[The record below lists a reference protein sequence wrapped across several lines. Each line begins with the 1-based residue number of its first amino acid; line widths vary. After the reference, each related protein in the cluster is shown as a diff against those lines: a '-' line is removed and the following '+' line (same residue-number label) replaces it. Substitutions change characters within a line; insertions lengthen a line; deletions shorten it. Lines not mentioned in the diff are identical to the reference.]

1 MKEIIDYNVYHI
13 ESKAVTVE
21 CVQNNVRGLKQFDLV
36 VCSRLVESQLSQY
49 IPKTLK
55 LMTFSIGI
63 DPVNMLVL
71 QARLAALEMENLT

>member
-21 CVQNNVRGLKQFDLV
+21 CIQNHVPGLQEFDLV

-63 DPVNMLVL
+63 NPVNLLVL
-71 QARLAALEMENLT
+71 QARLAVVEMEILT

>member
-1 MKEIIDYNVYHI
+1 
-13 ESKAVTVE
+13 VE
-21 CVQNNVRGLKQFDLV
+21 CVQNNVPGLQQFDLV

-63 DPVNMLVL
+63 NPVNLLVL
-71 QARLAALEMENLT
+71 QARLAAV

>member
-13 ESKAVTVE
+13 ESQAVTVE
-21 CVQNNVRGLKQFDLV
+21 CVQKNVPGLQEFDLV

-63 DPVNMLVL
+63 NPVNLLVL
-71 QARLAALEMENLT
+71 QARLAAVEMEILT